1 MWLTIA
7 ACQGF
12 FKDFG
17 IDFKRKVGAPGQC
30 LCQLVAIAFARDFL
44 DPELFEVIIDELR
57 IKQAVAPLTHQ
68 RDQMDEGDF

>member
-12 FKDFG
+12 FKDLG
-17 IDFKRKVGAPGQC
+17 IDFKRKVGAPRQC
-30 LCQLVAIAFARDFL
+30 LCQFVAIPFARDFF

-57 IKQAVAPLTHQ
+57 IQQAVAP
-68 RDQMDEGDF
+68 